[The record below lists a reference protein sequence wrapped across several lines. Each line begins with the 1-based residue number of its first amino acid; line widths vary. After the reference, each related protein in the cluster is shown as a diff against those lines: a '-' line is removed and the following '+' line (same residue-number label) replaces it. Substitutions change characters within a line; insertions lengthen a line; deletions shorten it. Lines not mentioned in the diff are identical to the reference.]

1 MDNDK
6 ILNDLF
12 EELLE
17 QGYTPADAEAEA
29 YNRFYEQGEWAYE
42 TRTPNK

>member
-17 QGYTPADAEAEA
+17 QGYEPAEAEA
-29 YNRFYEQGEWAYE
+29 DTKKAE
-42 TRTPNK
+42 